1 MPHPLPSYP
10 TPRALVPH
18 HLVLSQGVQAEA
30 AAAEAAA
37 PGEEVEQPSPEVEQP
52 SRTLA
57 SHLLP
62 SS

>member
-10 TPRALVPH
+10 TPRDLVPR

-30 AAAEAAA
+30 AAEAAA
-37 PGEEVEQPSPEVEQP
+37 PREEVEQPSPEVEQP